1 MRWVEPNITPPSGEE
16 FAEGSLGHHLD
27 SRLARLMRAL
37 GQDAKL
43 PRARMVAQA
52 LSRGW
57 GNWPAAPRPAWP
69 SDITDDHTPF
79 EFSLALDGRSETVR
93 ILTEPQDASDPS
105 LVSSW
110 KTAIEIHANLSAQWG
125 TDFRNFEKVKDLFT
139 PSASAESRFCAWH
152 SAVLGDARDPQFKIY
167 LNPAIQGAA
176 NSRAVITEALS
187 RLGLATL
194 WADFASRH
202 LGSDD
207 ADCPIYFSLDLL
219 GTPDARVKIYLAHR
233 SATTTRMT
241 RVLSGSPGF
250 EAGNVRRWC
259 RALMG
264 SSGPFDSRPPI
275 TCFALRPGA
284 MELHSTTLHL
294 PVRCYVSDD
303 FEIARRTCS
312 FLNFPQRVRFMRA
325 ITALS
330 ERPLESGR
338 GLQTYVS
345 LRASPGR
352 QAITIYLAPMVYSMA
367 GDEPR
372 SFFQG
377 DPFPWSRTV
386 SLGGLSSDQVSP
398 DSVSSDNQ

>member
-1 MRWVEPNITPPSGEE
+1 MSWLEPNITPPCGEE
-16 FAEGSLGHHLD
+16 FAGDTLGHHLD
-27 SRLARLMRAL
+27 SGLSRLMRAL
-37 GQDAKL
+37 GQEARL
-43 PRARMVAQA
+43 PRARMVARV

-57 GNWPAAPRPAWP
+57 GNWPATRRPAWP

-79 EFSLALDGRSETVR
+79 EFSLALNGRSETVR
-93 ILTEPQDASDPS
+93 ILTEPQDAADPS
-105 LVSSW
+105 LTASW
-110 KTAIEIHANLSAQWG
+110 KKALEIHASLSAQWG
-125 TDFRNFEKVKDLFT
+125 TDFRNFERVADLFT
-139 PSASAESRFCAWH
+139 PTATGESRFCAWH
-152 SAVLGDARDPQFKIY
+152 SAVLGDASDPQFKIY
-167 LNPAIQGAA
+167 LNPMIHGDG
-176 NSRAVITEALS
+176 NSRAVVTEALS
-187 RLGLATL
+187 RLGLAKL
-194 WADFASRH
+194 WADFVSRH
-202 LGSDD
+202 FGSDD
-207 ADCPIYFSLDLL
+207 ADCPIYFSLDLV
-219 GTPDARVKIYLAHR
+219 GTPDARVKIYVAHR
-233 SATTTRMT
+233 SATATRMT
-241 RVLSGSPGF
+241 RILAGSPGF

-264 SSGPFDSRPPI
+264 SSGPFDRRPLI

-345 LRASPGR
+345 LRASPGT
-352 QAITIYLAPMVYSMA
+352 QALTIYLAPLVYSTA

-377 DPFPWSRTV
+377 DHFPGCRPV
-386 SLGGLSSDQVSP
+386 SLGA
-398 DSVSSDNQ
+398 VSSDNQ